1 MSRGLLT
8 PKKSA
13 VQGWCDRGAREEG
26 EHLAEAEEAI
36 HAEHTKTKESTP
48 LIRCRSFQ
56 LSGGQQRP
64 SPEVHSTLHPTAT
77 ILPEPESCQR
87 EPNLEVNCTL

>member
-1 MSRGLLT
+1 MGGASFDVREPENMCLWLYSLKALLRAARLLTACPHVMSRGLLT

-36 HAEHTKTKESTP
+36 
-48 LIRCRSFQ
+48 LM
-56 LSGGQQRP
+56 QRTQKRK
-64 SPEVHSTLHPTAT
+64 SR
-77 ILPEPESCQR
+77 LP
-87 EPNLEVNCTL
+87 